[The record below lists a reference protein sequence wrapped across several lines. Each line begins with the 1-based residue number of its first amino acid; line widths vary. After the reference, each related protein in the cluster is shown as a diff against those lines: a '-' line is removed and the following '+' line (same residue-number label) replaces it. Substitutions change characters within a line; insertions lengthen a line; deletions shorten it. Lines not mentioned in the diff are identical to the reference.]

1 MLASSHVHDTTIIV
15 TNCLLHELGGHCAVD
30 TTGDCPDDLGLVANK
45 LPDPRDLLLDEVAH
59 DPVGL
64 RSANVDTKVAQ
75 ELTSTGSLSCIVSV
89 KWQGAGKVG
98 WSW

>member
-1 MLASSHVHDTTIIV
+1 MHDTAIIV
-15 TNCLLHELGGHCAVD
+15 TNCLLHELGGHCAVNA
-30 TTGDCPDDLGLVANK
+30 TGDSSDDLGLVANK
-45 LPDPRDLLLDEVAH
+45 LPDPSDLLLDEVAH

-89 KWQGAGKVG
+89 KWQGAGKVE